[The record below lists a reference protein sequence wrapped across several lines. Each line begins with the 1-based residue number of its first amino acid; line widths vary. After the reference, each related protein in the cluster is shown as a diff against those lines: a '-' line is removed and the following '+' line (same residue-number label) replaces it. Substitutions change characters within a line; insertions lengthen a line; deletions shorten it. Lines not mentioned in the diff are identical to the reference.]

1 MEFIQK
7 RRWFTPGSILNH
19 ITVGLCFVFFVNI
32 SAWAALVE
40 VKQISDPAGFV
51 DETDIVN
58 TGGEFSSIQP
68 SLSTNGYVF
77 GYWSTGGTRL
87 TDDGGRSVTKATV
100 QVDAA
105 LTLTAHYFLENE
117 DSDEDGIRDWF
128 EWRNFGGLTETLNG
142 DPDYDN
148 FTNGQEDML
157 GQEPTIKDLVED
169 GGISAR
175 ASIGFVFADTSMV
188 KYVVKSDP
196 VGFVNTSEAFVEQNT
211 TIATPNLH
219 GETNGYQFAYWSMN
233 GVRQASANG
242 VAVSQVIAEINA
254 SSTFIAHYVPSG
266 EDNDTDGILD
276 WFELYQFGHLNQG
289 PNDDPDY
296 DNFSNAQESALGQEA
311 TIKDLVEDGGISSRA
326 SVGFVFADT
335 SMVKY
340 IVKSDPVGFVNTSEA
355 FVELNVTVATPN
367 LHGQTNGYHFAY
379 WSMNGV
385 RQASANGVAVS
396 QVIAEI
402 SQPTTFVAHYIPSN
416 EDSDADGIMDWFELY
431 QFGHLNQGPNDDP
444 DYDNFSNAQESSLGQ
459 EATIKDLVQD
469 GGISARASV
478 GLLYYLQNDPVP
490 SIEAPYHFALDLGKT
505 FSHTVNVTGQM
516 DQMSITGSL
525 PPGILFNAATTTFAG
540 IPIELGSYS
549 IIVTV
554 KGGTHTVTQGFTFGV
569 LHAPSIVTE
578 LLAPDAGVGDYFGA
592 SVDLRDQWAVVGA
605 NLADIN
611 GEVDAGAAYLFEVEA
626 NASSDYKTKVVAS
639 SPEANAEFGRSVAV
653 DHPWLIVGAPKTDAN
668 GLADSGSAYLYKI
681 ESNGSVTLV
690 EELLPQNADQQANA
704 QFGHSVAIDGNHILI
719 GAWGRN

>member
-1 MEFIQK
+1 MRMVSEI
-7 RRWFTPGSILNH
+7 GS
-19 ITVGLCFVFFVNI
+19 
-32 SAWAALVE
+32 
-40 VKQISDPAGFV
+40 
-51 DETDIVN
+51 
-58 TGGEFSSIQP
+58 
-68 SLSTNGYVF
+68 NG
-77 GYWSTGGTRL
+77 S
-87 TDDGGRSVTKATV
+87 
-100 QVDAA
+100 
-105 LTLTAHYFLENE
+105 
-117 DSDEDGIRDWF
+117 
-128 EWRNFGGLTETLNG
+128 NFGGLTETLNG

-169 GGISAR
+169 GGISSR

-242 VAVSQVIAEINA
+242 VAVSQVIAEVNS

-296 DNFSNAQESALGQEA
+296 DSFSNAQRVYLDRKPQLRIWWRTVVFLPVRRS
-311 TIKDLVEDGGISSRA
+311 DLYLRILPWSNTSS
-326 SVGFVFADT
+326 
-335 SMVKY
+335 
-340 IVKSDPVGFVNTSEA
+340 KSDPVGFVNTSEA

-554 KGGTHTVTQGFTFGV
+554 KAERTP
-569 LHAPSIVTE
+569 LRR
-578 LLAPDAGVGDYFGA
+578 
-592 SVDLRDQWAVVGA
+592 DL
-605 NLADIN
+605 
-611 GEVDAGAAYLFEVEA
+611 
-626 NASSDYKTKVVAS
+626 
-639 SPEANAEFGRSVAV
+639 P
-653 DHPWLIVGAPKTDAN
+653 
-668 GLADSGSAYLYKI
+668 SAYYMLPVSLLNYWHPTRALGI
-681 ESNGSVTLV
+681 ILELRSTCATNG
-690 EELLPQNADQQANA
+690 
-704 QFGHSVAIDGNHILI
+704 
-719 GAWGRN
+719 R

>member
-169 GGISAR
+169 GGISSR

-188 KYVVKSDP
+188 KYIVKSDP

-242 VAVSQVIAEINA
+242 VAVSQVIAEVNA

-296 DNFSNAQESALGQEA
+296 DNFSNAQES
-311 TIKDLVEDGGISSRA
+311 
-326 SVGFVFADT
+326 
-335 SMVKY
+335 
-340 IVKSDPVGFVNTSEA
+340 
-355 FVELNVTVATPN
+355 
-367 LHGQTNGYHFAY
+367 
-379 WSMNGV
+379 
-385 RQASANGVAVS
+385 
-396 QVIAEI
+396 
-402 SQPTTFVAHYIPSN
+402 
-416 EDSDADGIMDWFELY
+416 
-431 QFGHLNQGPNDDP
+431 
-444 DYDNFSNAQESSLGQ
+444 SLGQ
-459 EATIKDLVQD
+459 DDTINDLVQD
-469 GGISARASV
+469 GGITARASI

-569 LHAPSIVTE
+569 HM
-578 LLAPDAGVGDYFGA
+578 
-592 SVDLRDQWAVVGA
+592 
-605 NLADIN
+605 
-611 GEVDAGAAYLFEVEA
+611 
-626 NASSDYKTKVVAS
+626 
-639 SPEANAEFGRSVAV
+639 
-653 DHPWLIVGAPKTDAN
+653 
-668 GLADSGSAYLYKI
+668 
-681 ESNGSVTLV
+681 
-690 EELLPQNADQQANA
+690 LP
-704 QFGHSVAIDGNHILI
+704 V
-719 GAWGRN
+719 